1 MDNEK
6 PKRIRTAHIAFVQKT
21 MDGATGI
28 LVKPITYKI
37 HQGKTYGIEIYR
49 EQKPGNYPKTGWNN
63 SGKHYA
69 ESAIMQFS
77 LYGSLWVQWCRKR
90 LGCRILDLVDTQ
102 KFFISPRP
110 PHSCL
115 DLPCS
120 MVCIFQAV
128 DCPHLCQ
135 QCFMKVWVCVCIGF
149 SEFNKQAMC
158 KISCSHF
165 SPSCCLYYLFKQS
178 TAHISFWLSFAI
190 LWVDWSINNYNK
202 LLLGCLSL
210 KIIRKP
216 SIIF

>member
-21 MDGATGI
+21 MEGATGI

-49 EQKPGNYPKTGWNN
+49 EKKPGKYPKTGWNN

-90 LGCRILDLVDTQ
+90 PGCRILDLVDTQ

-110 PHSCL
+110 PHSYLFLVLWFVFFKQLIALTFASNVSWKFEFVFVL
-115 DLPCS
+115 DFQSLINRLCAKFHVAIFHHV
-120 MVCIFQAV
+120 VCIT
-128 DCPHLCQ
+128 
-135 QCFMKVWVCVCIGF
+135 F
-149 SEFNKQAMC
+149 SNRAQ
-158 KISCSHF
+158 
-165 SPSCCLYYLFKQS
+165 
-178 TAHISFWLSFAI
+178 HIFHS
-190 LWVDWSINNYNK
+190 D
-202 LLLGCLSL
+202 
-210 KIIRKP
+210 
-216 SIIF
+216 

>member
-1 MDNEK
+1 MVLYTNWISWQQVESIYTYPQTKKLQHKKKKMDNEK

-102 KFFISPRP
+102 KFFINPRP
-110 PHSCL
+110 PHFCL
-115 DLPCS
+115 FLVLWFVFFRQLIALTFAS
-120 MVCIFQAV
+120 S
-128 DCPHLCQ
+128 L
-135 QCFMKVWVCVCIGF
+135 
-149 SEFNKQAMC
+149 
-158 KISCSHF
+158 
-165 SPSCCLYYLFKQS
+165 CLY
-178 TAHISFWLSFAI
+178 W
-190 LWVDWSINNYNK
+190 
-202 LLLGCLSL
+202 
-210 KIIRKP
+210 
-216 SIIF
+216 IFRV

>member
-21 MDGATGI
+21 MEGATGI

-90 LGCRILDLVDTQ
+90 LGCCILDLVDTQ

-128 DCPHLCQ
+128 ASSCQ
-135 QCFMKVWVCVCIGF
+135 QCFMKVWVSVLLIF
-149 SEFNKQAMC
+149 RAVADPRNSA
-158 KISCSHF
+158 ISAKSREI
-165 SPSCCLYYLFKQS
+165 PKKTRN
-178 TAHISFWLSFAI
+178 TAKSAGNISKYMSAKHI
-190 LWVDWSINNYNK
+190 
-202 LLLGCLSL
+202 
-210 KIIRKP
+210 
-216 SIIF
+216 

>member
-102 KFFISPRP
+102 KFFINPRP
-110 PHSCL
+110 PHSYLFLVLWFVFFRQLIALTFASNVSWKFEFVFVL
-115 DLPCS
+115 DFQSLINRLCAKFHVAIFLHHV
-120 MVCIFQAV
+120 VCIT
-128 DCPHLCQ
+128 
-135 QCFMKVWVCVCIGF
+135 F
-149 SEFNKQAMC
+149 SNRAQ
-158 KISCSHF
+158 
-165 SPSCCLYYLFKQS
+165 
-178 TAHISFWLSFAI
+178 HIFHS
-190 LWVDWSINNYNK
+190 D
-202 LLLGCLSL
+202 
-210 KIIRKP
+210 
-216 SIIF
+216 